1 MADVVFRVDADAVS
15 PAVGDEWTFLGC
27 GVIEAGD
34 VVALG
39 KERGIGR
46 VEVVAEEHWRG
57 IQRLA
62 GDLCERLGTNRIG
75 WD

>member
-39 KERGIGR
+39 RSGES
-46 VEVVAEEHWRG
+46 
-57 IQRLA
+57 A
-62 GDLCERLGTNRIG
+62 GLK
-75 WD
+75 